1 MLDLYWGLLITGVLF
16 AVVTVIF
23 GDLLSNALD
32 GLFDFMSGEHLHML
46 QPMVLFSG
54 ITVCGG
60 AGIVM
65 TRYSSWG
72 NAGIL
77 LASLVCALAVSILV
91 YFVYVKPMER
101 SENSVAFSMQD
112 LVGTIAEVITPIPA
126 GGYGEVLVRM
136 GAGHTNQIAASF
148 EGKAIQAGTKVVT
161 VEVKDGTLYVA
172 CFDKEEDSVNR

>member
-1 MLDLYWGLLITGVLF
+1 MLDLYWGLLITGILF
-16 AVVTVIF
+16 AVITVIF

-46 QPMVLFSG
+46 QPTVLFSG
-54 ITVCGG
+54 ITVWGG

-65 TRYSSWG
+65 SRYTEWDVRWV
-72 NAGIL
+72 AA
-77 LASLVCALAVSILV
+77 ASIICAVLISLLV
-91 YFVYVKPMER
+91 YFLYVKPMEQ

-112 LVGTIAEVITPIPA
+112 LVGTIAEVIVPIPA

-148 EGKAIQAGTKVVT
+148 EGSAIQAGVRVVT
-161 VEVKDGTLYVA
+161 VEVKEGTLYVA
-172 CFDKEEDSVNR
+172 LLDQEE